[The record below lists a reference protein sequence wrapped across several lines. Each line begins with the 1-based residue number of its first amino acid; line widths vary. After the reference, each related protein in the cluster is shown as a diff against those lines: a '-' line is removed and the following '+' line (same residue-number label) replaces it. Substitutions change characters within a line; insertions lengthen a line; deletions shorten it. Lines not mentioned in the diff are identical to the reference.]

1 MWAVWAILSA
11 LFLGIYDVCKKRS
24 LSENS
29 VVGVLACSVLI
40 SAAFLSPALF
50 TDAVP
55 HIDFRS
61 HLMIFVKSLLVLSS
75 WLCGYIALKHLP
87 ISIVSPMQASR
98 PMWTLL
104 GALLIF
110 HEQLNAWQWAGIA
123 VTLGSVFAF
132 SFSIRHKQV
141 AQRGQGYWYI
151 FLVLAILL
159 GACCG
164 LYDKH
169 IMRTFDRNAVQVW
182 YTLYQ
187 AIMMAIVWGI
197 TALRERQP
205 NFKFQISNFKWKWE
219 ILGISVFLILSDY
232 VYLKA
237 LSDPESLIAV
247 VSTIRRAGTII
258 PFLYGIFILRE
269 KQITAKVLCLLG
281 ILAGLGFLL
290 LGTLNG

>member
-1 MWAVWAILSA
+1 MWALWAILSA
-11 LFLGIYDVCKKRS
+11 LFLGVYDICKKRS

-40 SAAFLSPALF
+40 SAAMLTPALF
-50 TDAVP
+50 TDVVP
-55 HIDFRS
+55 HVDVRS
-61 HLMIFVKSLLVLSS
+61 HVMIFIKSLLVLSS
-75 WLCGYIALKHLP
+75 WLCGYIAMKNLP

-110 HEQLNAWQWAGIA
+110 HESLNGWQWAGIA

-132 SFSIRHKQV
+132 SFSVRHKGSD
-141 AQRGQGYWYI
+141 QRGKGYFYI

-169 IMRTFDRNAVQVW
+169 IMRTFDRNAVQVY

-187 AIMMAIVWGI
+187 AIMMGVVWGI
-197 TALRERQP
+197 TALRDKQTLA
-205 NFKFQISNFKWKWE
+205 KFTWRWE
-219 ILGISVFLILSDY
+219 IVGISVFLILSDY

-237 LSDPESLIAV
+237 LSDPDSLIAV

-258 PFLYGIFILRE
+258 PFLYGIIILRE
-269 KQITAKVLCLLG
+269 KQIRAKVLCLTG
-281 ILAGLGFLL
+281 ILLGLVCLL
-290 LGTLNG
+290 IGTL